1 MFKVSVGCNNKI
13 TIENVNILIVNN
25 KDNKNESQSSQSEI
39 TSESQSS
46 DNVSSLVKEGD
57 ENINSLK
64 ILNESQ
70 NDQEEHLRMTNKSQ
84 QA

>member
-70 NDQEEHLRMTNKSQ
+70 NDQEEHLRMTNKRQ
-84 QA
+84 QT

>member
-1 MFKVSVGCNNKI
+1 MSVGCNNKI
-13 TIENVNILIVNN
+13 TIENVNIFIVNN

-57 ENINSLK
+57 ENNINSLK
-64 ILNESQ
+64 I
-70 NDQEEHLRMTNKSQ
+70 
-84 QA
+84 

>member
-70 NDQEEHLRMTNKSQ
+70 NDQEEHSRMTNKRQ
-84 QA
+84 QT

>member
-57 ENINSLK
+57 KNINSLK

-70 NDQEEHLRMTNKSQ
+70 NDQEEHSRMTNKRQ
-84 QA
+84 QT

>member
-70 NDQEEHLRMTNKSQ
+70 NDQEEHLRMTNKSHQ
-84 QA
+84 T